1 MGKHDCKWQP
11 NKPPKN
17 DRHIEPN
24 HLYYIYHYLSLSF
37 TFYHTILESECAPF
51 CLFFSWASSNAVRIW
66 LTAKAGNGGEPLPNA
81 LRRPH
86 LPKGGD
92 NRREYPLDDL
102 GDEIYG
108 LWITNHGSDSW
119 DASMMDVGEV
129 SHCFPY
135 HFQLS
140 NTWME
145 KSTMILRKI
154 HPWTEGPKRS
164 KSMVFQFDVDQ
175 GQERETSLC
184 GLDTCA
190 PWPCLPFGILW

>member
-1 MGKHDCKWQP
+1 MC
-11 NKPPKN
+11 
-17 DRHIEPN
+17 
-24 HLYYIYHYLSLSF
+24 SF
-37 TFYHTILESECAPF
+37 LP
-51 CLFFSWASSNAVRIW
+51 FFSWASSNAVRIW

-119 DASMMDVGEV
+119 DASMMDVGDV

-154 HPWTEGPKRS
+154 HP
-164 KSMVFQFDVDQ
+164 
-175 GQERETSLC
+175 
-184 GLDTCA
+184 
-190 PWPCLPFGILW
+190 